1 MHLVELEVT
10 IRSYSTK
17 FGNRGKG
24 KCAKLINR
32 PEFFHILK
40 EKGENK
46 MSIHGIDVS
55 QFQGEVNWDA
65 VKAAGVQFAMLRAGY
80 GAGNIDEQFRRNA
93 EECNRVGIPFGV
105 YWFSYAYTEEGAA
118 READYCIE
126 ALSDYTVQYPVAYDY
141 EYASIHYGESYGA
154 VVNRELATALVNAFC
169 RRVEELGY
177 FAMYYGNL
185 DFLNRY
191 FDNSLRS
198 KYALWYAR
206 YQSEAG
212 LSGLAMW
219 QYRSNGRIDGIRGN
233 VDMDIAFYDIANV
246 ISKAGLN
253 KLREEHTTPEPPV
266 TEPVDVIT
274 YTIRPGD
281 TLSEIAAK
289 YGTSYQRIALY
300 NGIGNP
306 NLIYA
311 GENIRIPI
319 GGNVTGSRYY
329 TVRSGD
335 TLSEIALRFGTTV
348 QSLQQLNNIENPNL
362 IYAGQALR
370 IN

>member
-1 MHLVELEVT
+1 MK
-10 IRSYSTK
+10 Y
-17 FGNRGKG
+17 
-24 KCAKLINR
+24 INR
-32 PEFFHILK
+32 QGFFHILK

-46 MSIHGIDVS
+46 MSIYGIDVS

-65 VKAAGVQFAMLRAGY
+65 VKASGVQFAMLRAGY
-80 GAGNIDEQFRRNA
+80 GAGNMDEQFQRNA
-93 EECNRVGIPFGV
+93 GECNRVGIPFGV

-118 READYCIE
+118 REAEYCIE
-126 ALSDYTVQYPVAYDY
+126 ALDDYTVQYPVAYDY
-141 EYASIHYGESYGA
+141 EYASVNYGVSQGA
-154 VVNRELATALVNAFC
+154 AVTRELATALVNAFC

-177 FAMYYGNL
+177 FAMYYSNL

-191 FDNSLRS
+191 FDDSLRS

-219 QYRSNGRIDGIRGN
+219 QYRSNARINGIQGN

-253 KLREEHTTPEPPV
+253 KLQEEYVTPESSV
-266 TEPVDVIT
+266 TEPVDVII
-274 YTIRPGD
+274 YTVRPGD

-289 YGTSYQRIALY
+289 YGISYQRIALY
-300 NGIGNP
+300 NGIENP

-311 GENIRIPI
+311 GETIRIPI

-348 QSLQQLNNIENPNL
+348 QNLQRLNNIENPNL
-362 IYAGQALR
+362 IYIGQVLR